1 MRGYGNAER
10 KSDDAIVD
18 REGAR
23 GERGRRKTLQQVS
36 SEKQV
41 ERG

>member
-1 MRGYGNAER
+1 MRGYGNAEG

-18 REGAR
+18 REG
-23 GERGRRKTLQQVS
+23 ERGRRKTLLQLS
-36 SEKQV
+36 PEKRV